1 MPKTNS
7 GAAGR
12 LKILYLQK
20 ILLEQTDEEHGL
32 TASELI
38 DRLDAQGITV
48 ARKALYEDIEAL
60 RLFGLDISE
69 CRGRYGDYRVL
80 NRDFELPELKLL
92 TDAVCSAKF
101 LTEKKSRELS
111 DKLTAL
117 CSCHQ
122 ARELKRQ
129 IYVRGRAKASNEKI
143 YMSVDAI
150 NRAIA
155 EHKQLS
161 FRYFDYDLNKRK
173 VYREGLRVC
182 SPYSLVWDDERYYM
196 VAYYEKRGG
205 ITNFRVDR
213 MEGAEVL
220 GLRAKPVPRDF
231 SLAQYM
237 KSTFSMFSG
246 EECEVK
252 LRFDRDLVNVALDRF
267 GDDIKLIPLGEEYFT
282 LRVKVKIG
290 PTFFGWLFGF
300 GGKIV
305 LLSPD
310 SAVEQY
316 GQMVKAASAYEMTI
330 DK

>member
-1 MPKTNS
+1 MSERNS

-20 ILLEQTDEEHGL
+20 ILLENTDEEHGL
-32 TASELI
+32 TANELI
-38 DRLDAQGITV
+38 DRLAANGITA

-60 RLFGLDISE
+60 RLFGTDISE
-69 CRGRYGDYRVL
+69 CHGRYGDYRVL

-101 LTEKKSRELS
+101 LTEKKSRQLS

-117 CSCHQ
+117 CSEHQ

-129 IYVRGRAKASNEKI
+129 VYVRGRAKASNEKI
-143 YMSVDAI
+143 YISVDAI

-220 GLRAKPVPRDF
+220 DLRGKPAPRNF
-231 SLAQYM
+231 SLAEYM

-267 GDDIKLIPLGEEYFT
+267 GESIKLIPLGEEYFT
-282 LRVKVKIG
+282 VRVNVRIG

-305 LLSPD
+305 LLSPE
-310 SAVEQY
+310 SAVQQY
-316 GQMVKAASAYEMTI
+316 REMAQKVI
-330 DK
+330 DG